1 MMGSSS
7 GTDAV
12 VRGPTV
18 EQRLA
23 MVPIFAGRDLVIE
36 AIPGGLTNANY
47 KVNTD
52 GHCYFA
58 RLSDPSSD
66 LLAIDRA
73 AEHHN
78 SIAAATTGVAP
89 AVVDFAPDVGV
100 LVIEWITGRTL
111 QPADLRQDSTIRAV
125 ADACRRLH
133 GGPRF
138 ASDFDMF
145 QIQPRYLRTAV
156 DAGFRLPDR
165 YVEFMPQLDQIRT
178 VLRRDPPVTVPCH
191 NDLLAAN
198 FILEGDRLWLIDYE
212 YSGNND
218 PCFELGNI
226 WSESNLAPDQ
236 LEELVSSYFG
246 RPSAVLT
253 ARARLLGLVSQYG
266 WTLWGVIQHNISELD
281 FDFWSWAME
290 KYDRAVETFDSPDL
304 AALLAAAVDHDVPSH
319 KEARP

>member
-1 MMGSSS
+1 MAMGSSS
-7 GTDAV
+7 
-12 VRGPTV
+12 VRGMSAG
-18 EQRLA
+18 QRLNK
-23 MVPIFAGRDLVIE
+23 VPVLAGRDLVIE

-47 KVNTD
+47 KVSTGRD
-52 GHCYFA
+52 CYFA
-58 RLSDPSSD
+58 RLSDPSSA

-73 AEHHN
+73 AEHYN
-78 SIAAATTGVAP
+78 SVAAAAAGVAP
-89 AVVDFAPDVGV
+89 AVLDFAPDVGV
-100 LVIEWITGRTL
+100 LLIEWITGRTL
-111 QPADLRQDSTIRAV
+111 QPADLRQDCTIRAV

-133 GGPRF
+133 AGPRF

-145 QIQPRYLRTAV
+145 AIQRRYLRTAQ

-165 YVEFMPQLDQIRT
+165 YVEFMPQLDHIRT

-198 FILEGDRLWLIDYE
+198 FISEGDRLWLIDYE

-226 WSESNLAPDQ
+226 WSESNLAVDQ
-236 LEELVSSYFG
+236 LDLLVSNYFG
-246 RPSAVLT
+246 RRSAALT

-290 KYDRAVETFDSPDL
+290 KYDRAVDTFGSPDL
-304 AALLAAAVDHDVPSH
+304 AALITAAAEPEPPL
-319 KEARP
+319 KQGGRP